1 MDVAVIGLGHVGLT
15 LAISFTQAGV
25 KVTGIEASKEKIKQ
39 IINGSTS
46 VLENDLEKFTQDA
59 ITQGNLIISDDIS
72 KITEDVII
80 ISVGTP
86 LTVEGRVD
94 NSYLQEVIQS
104 LKQLLK
110 GNEIII
116 LRSTVKVGA
125 TTEIYNEINKLFPKV
140 GIAFCPERTIE
151 GNAISEIK
159 NLPQIISGN
168 SSETIARVKEVFL
181 KITND
186 IIVARKFEVAESA
199 KLYSNIWRD
208 TIFGIANEISLTL
221 SYLGLNPT
229 EVINLANYNYPRN
242 NIPLPG
248 PVGGPCLSK
257 DTHILKDSLNLNDKN
272 PNLLK
277 ISLSARE
284 LNRNYSLFIFEKI
297 VKKLNINFHD
307 LKVLFLGI
315 SFKGQPASKDWRGSP
330 IFPMIESCISNKIA
344 YRCWDPHGESVE
356 FSKSSEIIIEDNL
369 EKGLREANLIIVQN
383 NDTFFTSKEFADCL
397 VNIKNFSTDKFI
409 FDFWDRI
416 EIASN
421 LNVKQ
426 IRLESIW

>member
-1 MDVAVIGLGHVGLT
+1 MEVAVIGLGHVGLT

-25 KVTGIEASKEKIKQ
+25 KVIGIEASKEKITQ

-46 VLENDLEKFTQDA
+46 VLETDLEKFTQDA
-59 ITQGNLIISDDIS
+59 LKQGDLVITSDLNKITQ
-72 KITEDVII
+72 DVII

-86 LTVEGRVD
+86 ITVEGRIN
-94 NSYLQEVIQS
+94 NSYLNEVVQS
-104 LKQLLK
+104 LKQILK

-125 TTEIYNEINKLFPKV
+125 TTEIYEEIKKIFPKV

-159 NLPQIISGN
+159 NLPQIISGD

-186 IIVARKFEVAESA
+186 VIIARSFEIAESA

-208 TIFGIANEISLTL
+208 TIFGVANEISLTL
-221 SYLGLNPT
+221 SYLGLNPK
-229 EVINLANYNYPRN
+229 EVIELANYNYPRN

-257 DTHILKDSLNLNDKN
+257 DTHILNDSLEIKDENSI
-272 PNLLK
+272 LLK

-284 LNRNYSLFIFEKI
+284 LNKNYTFFVFEKI
-297 VKKLNINFHD
+297 IKKLGINFD
-307 LKVLFLGI
+307 ELKVLFLGI

-330 IFPMIESCISNKIA
+330 IFPMIEICKSHNISYK
-344 YRCWDPHGESVE
+344 CWDPHGQPLE
-356 FSKSSEIIIEDNL
+356 FSKSSEVLIEDNL
-369 EKGLREANLIIVQN
+369 ERGLNEANLIIVQN
-383 NDTFFTSKEFADCL
+383 NDTFFTSKEFKSHL
-397 VNIKNFSTDKFI
+397 VNIKNNSIDKFI

-416 EIASN
+416 EIPSN
-421 LNVKQ
+421 LNLKQ
-426 IRLESIW
+426 IPIESIW